1 MKMKKYEP
9 IEGSN
14 KELKIEV
21 YYDKGGMNYFNSKVE
36 PRGYW
41 LSMRQVEIERQGRGI
56 VIESFGLMSGAKI
69 FLKEVKRYSQ
79 KTYEDAIILAQ
90 DKIPELREHVL
101 AKAE

>member
-1 MKMKKYEP
+1 MKKYEK

-21 YYDKGGMNYFNSKVE
+21 YYDKGGMNYFNSKNE

-41 LSMRQVEIERQGRGI
+41 LSMRQVEVERQERGI
-56 VIESFGLMSGAKI
+56 VVESFGLFSGAKM
-69 FLKEVKRYSQ
+69 FLKEVNRKSQ
-79 KTYEDAIILAQ
+79 KAYDEAVLLAEE
-90 DKIPELREHVL
+90 KIEELRGHVL

>member
-1 MKMKKYEP
+1 MKKYEP

-41 LSMRQVEIERQGRGI
+41 LSMRQVNVEGQDRGI

-69 FLKEVKRYSQ
+69 FLKEVKRYSE
-79 KTYEDAIILAQ
+79 KTYEDAVILAEE
-90 DKIPELREHVL
+90 KMEELRGHVL

>member
-1 MKMKKYEP
+1 MKKYEK

-41 LSMRQVEIERQGRGI
+41 LSMRQVEIQRTDRSI
-56 VIESFGLMSGAKI
+56 VIESFGLMSGAKM
-69 FLKEVKRYSQ
+69 FLKEVKKQSQ
-79 KTYEDAIILAQ
+79 KAYDEAVLLAEG
-90 DKIPELREHVL
+90 KIEELKGHVL
-101 AKAE
+101 TKAE

>member
-1 MKMKKYEP
+1 MKKYEK

-21 YYDKGGMNYFNSKVE
+21 FYDKGGMNYFNSKNE
-36 PRGYW
+36 LRGYW

>member
-1 MKMKKYEP
+1 MKRYEK

-21 YYDKGGMNYFNSKVE
+21 YYDKGGMNYFNSKNE

-41 LSMRQVEIERQGRGI
+41 LSMRQVEIERTERSI
-56 VIESFGLMSGAKI
+56 VIESFGLMSGAKM
-69 FLKEVKRYSQ
+69 FLKEVKKQSQ
-79 KTYEDAIILAQ
+79 KAYDEAVLLAEE
-90 DKIPELREHVL
+90 KIEELRGHVL

>member
-1 MKMKKYEP
+1 MKKYEP

-41 LSMRQVEIERQGRGI
+41 LSMRQVNVERQDRGI
-56 VIESFGLMSGAKI
+56 VIESFGLMSGAKM
-69 FLKEVKRYSQ
+69 FLKEVKKQSEKAYR
-79 KTYEDAIILAQ
+79 EALVLAEG
-90 DKIPELREHVL
+90 KIEELRGHVL
-101 AKAE
+101 TKAE

>member
-1 MKMKKYEP
+1 MKKYEK

-56 VIESFGLMSGAKI
+56 VIESFGLMSGAKM

-79 KTYEDAIILAQ
+79 KTYEDAVLLAEE
-90 DKIPELREHVL
+90 KIEELRGHVL
-101 AKAE
+101 AKGE

>member
-1 MKMKKYEP
+1 MKKYEK

-21 YYDKGGMNYFNSKVE
+21 YYDKGGMNYFNSKNE

-41 LSMRQVEIERQGRGI
+41 LSMRQVEIERTERSI
-56 VIESFGLMSGAKI
+56 VIESFGLMSGAKMC
-69 FLKEVKRYSQ
+69 LNEVKKKSDKAYQ
-79 KTYEDAIILAQ
+79 LALSIAEG
-90 DKIPELREHVL
+90 KIEELRGHVL

>member
-1 MKMKKYEP
+1 MKKYEP

-41 LSMRQVEIERQGRGI
+41 LSMRQVNVERQDRGI
-56 VIESFGLMSGAKI
+56 VIESYGMFSGAKM
-69 FLKEVKRYSQ
+69 FLKEVKKQSEKAYR
-79 KTYEDAIILAQ
+79 EALVLAEG
-90 DKIPELREHVL
+90 KIEELRGHVL

>member
-1 MKMKKYEP
+1 MKKYEK

-21 YYDKGGMNYFNSKVE
+21 YYDKGGMNYFNGKNE

-41 LSMRQVEIERQGRGI
+41 LSMRQVEVERQGRGI
-56 VIESFGLMSGAKI
+56 VIESYGMFSGAKM
-69 FLKEVKRYSQ
+69 FLKEVKKKSD
-79 KTYEDAIILAQ
+79 KAYELALSIAEE
-90 DKIPELREHVL
+90 KIEELRGHVL

>member
-1 MKMKKYEP
+1 MKKYEP

-21 YYDKGGMNYFNSKVE
+21 YYDKGGMNYFNRRVE

-41 LSMRQVEIERQGRGI
+41 LSMRQVEIQRTDRSI

-69 FLKEVKRYSQ
+69 FLKEVKRYSE

>member
-1 MKMKKYEP
+1 MKKYEK

-21 YYDKGGMNYFNSKVE
+21 YYHKGGINYFNYKTE

-41 LSMRQVEIERQGRGI
+41 LSMRQVEVERQDRGI
-56 VIESFGLMSGAKI
+56 VIESYGMFSGAKM

>member
-1 MKMKKYEP
+1 MKKYEK

-21 YYDKGGMNYFNSKVE
+21 YYDKGGMNYFNSKNE

-41 LSMRQVEIERQGRGI
+41 LSMRQVEIERQDRGI
-56 VIESFGLMSGAKI
+56 VIESFGLMSGAKM
-69 FLKEVKRYSQ
+69 FLKEVKKQSQ
-79 KTYEDAIILAQ
+79 KAYDEAVLLAEE
-90 DKIPELREHVL
+90 KIEELRGHVL

>member
-1 MKMKKYEP
+1 MKKYEK

-21 YYDKGGMNYFNSKVE
+21 FYDKGGMNYFNSKNE

-41 LSMRQVEIERQGRGI
+41 LSMRQVEVERQERGI
-56 VIESFGLMSGAKI
+56 VIESFGLFSGAKI
-69 FLKEVKRYSQ
+69 FLKEVKKKSDKAYQ
-79 KTYEDAIILAQ
+79 EAIVLAEG
-90 DKIPELREHVL
+90 KIEELRGHVL

>member
-1 MKMKKYEP
+1 MKKYEP

-14 KELKIEV
+14 KVLKMEI
-21 YYDKGGMNYFNSKVE
+21 YYEKGGMNYFNGKNE

-41 LSMRQVEIERQGRGI
+41 LSMRQVERKVEDHGV
-56 VIESFGLMSGAKI
+56 VIESYGMFSGAKV

-79 KTYEDAIILAQ
+79 KTYEDAVQLAEG
-90 DKIPELREHVL
+90 KIEELRGHVL